1 MKPLNSAIIIFLL
14 INKYFFLKAFSNI
27 SIVNNVTSNSSQLL
41 NRIDRLERLI
51 KERYDIVHDYNIQQ
65 LESIPVADLLK
76 DYIWKTLKSRPLFN
90 LKNRKRY

>member
-1 MKPLNSAIIIFLL
+1 MKLLHSAILIFSL
-14 INKYFFLKAFSNI
+14 INKCFFLKAFSNI
-27 SIVNNVTSNSSQLL
+27 SIVNNVTSNSSHLL
-41 NRIDRLERLI
+41 NRIDRLERLL

-90 LKNRKRY
+90 LKKRKRY